1 MTELRLAIIRLFEEG
16 IVVKLGFSTRRRPIT
31 QVRRYP
37 EFDPRQRTRV
47 HLSRHQPTEKQR
59 RMATEFARL
68 ERDGLQHLEYL
79 GGRGVLEAPPVDRRV
94 EKEFGEGL
102 EQDPSR
108 SH

>member
-1 MTELRLAIIRLFEEG
+1 
-16 IVVKLGFSTRRRPIT
+16 
-31 QVRRYP
+31 
-37 EFDPRQRTRV
+37 
-47 HLSRHQPTEKQR
+47 
-59 RMATEFARL
+59 MATEFARL

-79 GGRGVLEAPPVDRRV
+79 GARGVLEAPPVDRRV

>member
-1 MTELRLAIIRLFEEG
+1 M
-16 IVVKLGFSTRRRPIT
+16 KLGFSTRRRPIT

-47 HLSRHQPTEKQR
+47 HLSRHQPSEKQR

-68 ERDGLQHLEYL
+68 EREGLQHLEYL
-79 GGRGVLEAPPVDRRV
+79 GGRGVLEAPPFDRRV

>member
-1 MTELRLAIIRLFEEG
+1 MSVHRILTEDIGAKARKR
-16 IVVKLGFSTRRRPIT
+16 VK
-31 QVRRYP
+31 
-37 EFDPRQRTRV
+37 
-47 HLSRHQPTEKQR
+47 
-59 RMATEFARL
+59 FARL
-68 ERDGLQHLEYL
+68 ERDGLQHLEYF

>member
-1 MTELRLAIIRLFEEG
+1 M
-16 IVVKLGFSTRRRPIT
+16 KLGFSTRRRPIT

-79 GGRGVLEAPPVDRRV
+79 GGRDVLEAPPVDRRV

>member
-1 MTELRLAIIRLFEEG
+1 
-16 IVVKLGFSTRRRPIT
+16 
-31 QVRRYP
+31 
-37 EFDPRQRTRV
+37 
-47 HLSRHQPTEKQR
+47 
-59 RMATEFARL
+59 MATEFARL

-79 GGRGVLEAPPVDRRV
+79 GGRGVLEAPSVDRRV

>member
-1 MTELRLAIIRLFEEG
+1 M
-16 IVVKLGFSTRRRPIT
+16 KLGFSTRRRPII
-31 QVRRYP
+31 QVRRYS

-47 HLSRHQPTEKQR
+47 HLSRHQPTEKQW
-59 RMATEFARL
+59 RMATEFTRL
-68 ERDGLQHLEYL
+68 DGLQHLEYL

>member
-1 MTELRLAIIRLFEEG
+1 
-16 IVVKLGFSTRRRPIT
+16 
-31 QVRRYP
+31 
-37 EFDPRQRTRV
+37 
-47 HLSRHQPTEKQR
+47 
-59 RMATEFARL
+59 MATEFARL
-68 ERDGLQHLEYL
+68 ERDGLQQMEYL

>member
-1 MTELRLAIIRLFEEG
+1 M
-16 IVVKLGFSTRRRPIT
+16 KLGFSTRRRTIT

-47 HLSRHQPTEKQR
+47 HLSRHQATEKQR

-68 ERDGLQHLEYL
+68 ERDGLQELEYL
-79 GGRGVLEAPPVDRRV
+79 GGQGVLEAPPVDRRV
-94 EKEFGEGL
+94 EKEFSEDL